1 MKTEDHAHSLSW
13 ILGTTV
19 PALFF
24 LTAVAYLPILYAVS
38 ISFFKKTAFS
48 AAFSWSGLQ
57 NYLAIFEDGDF
68 WGALGRSVVFTVGS
82 VGVQLVWGVGAA
94 LLLNRTFRG
103 QTAVRSLFILP
114 YLLPTIVVALVFQWL
129 LNQEYGV
136 VNQILLQTGILKNPI
151 NFIGGLNTAMYSVIG
166 TASWQYGSFV
176 ALMVLARL
184 QAIPPRLYEAARVC
198 GAGNLRCFW
207 DVTLPNLKTTIVLL
221 ALLRGIWMFNKF
233 DIIYLLT
240 RGGPLRATE
249 TLPVYAY
256 RIAFEEFNFGIAA
269 AACTVMFLV
278 LVAASVV
285 YFRLFDPTK
294 EVEVGR

>member
-1 MKTEDHAHSLSW
+1 MDKRDSQYWLW
-13 ILGTTV
+13 VVGTTV
-19 PALFF
+19 PALLF
-24 LTAVAYLPILYAVS
+24 LTIVAYLPILYAVG

-48 AAFSWSGLQ
+48 PAMTWAGLKNYAFILEE
-57 NYLAIFEDGDF
+57 ADF
-68 WGALGRSVVFTVGS
+68 WAALVRSIVFTVGS
-82 VGVQLVWGVGAA
+82 VLVQLIWGVGVA

-103 QTAVRSLFILP
+103 MTAIRTLFILP

-136 VNQILLQTGILKNPI
+136 INQILLQTGAVRTPI
-151 NFIGGLNTAMYSVIG
+151 NFVGGLNTAMYSVIG

-184 QAIPPRLYEAARVC
+184 QSIPPRLYEAARVS
-198 GAGNLRCFW
+198 GAGTMRCFW

-233 DIIYLLT
+233 DIIWLIT
-240 RGGPLRATE
+240 RGGPLKATE
-249 TLPVYAY
+249 TLPLYAY
-256 RIAFEEFNFGIAA
+256 RLAFEEFDFGLAA
-269 AACTVMFLV
+269 SACTVMFLV
-278 LVAASVV
+278 LVVGSIV
-285 YFRLFDPTK
+285 YFKLFDPTK

>member
-1 MKTEDHAHSLSW
+1 M
-13 ILGTTV
+13 
-19 PALFF
+19 
-24 LTAVAYLPILYAVS
+24 
-38 ISFFKKTAFS
+38 
-48 AAFSWSGLQ
+48 
-57 NYLAIFEDGDF
+57 
-68 WGALGRSVVFTVGS
+68 
-82 VGVQLVWGVGAA
+82 
-94 LLLNRTFRG
+94 
-103 QTAVRSLFILP
+103 
-114 YLLPTIVVALVFQWL
+114 
-129 LNQEYGV
+129 
-136 VNQILLQTGILKNPI
+136 
-151 NFIGGLNTAMYSVIG
+151 
-166 TASWQYGSFV
+166 
-176 ALMVLARL
+176 LARL